1 MFFFQNSDFG
11 LKIIDFGLAKNL
23 GDSEAIKVEKLQGTI
38 GKIIKGYQGKGIF
51 QLLILNFI

>member
-38 GKIIKGYQGKGIF
+38 GKIIKGYQD
-51 QLLILNFI
+51 